1 MSSDHIYV
9 KEVAF
14 LEHPHLK
21 SSQASGNDFDIAI
34 DGEFSLN
41 AYCTSLIEK
50 IFTLHQSA
58 FPQFINY
65 QSSLVENAFTWL
77 NRLEKLLS
85 ENEELFLENKKQ
97 SRFTKLYLLID
108 GKRKETQADEI
119 DETNLINLSSKV
131 NGCNDTRVYD
141 FSKTKKHSDKMDTL
155 KRKIFFLNEQITIYE
170 QYPPHFVNQHT
181 PKYGQ
186 QCQLEIDRLIRQEK
200 FDIELADL
208 NPPTPLAIKKLP
220 INTETKSWV
229 HIFFQLMHIVGN
241 DGKPVLP
248 YTVAE
253 LAEHICTHYCQMDG
267 TPFNL
272 NTVRTYLNQS
282 RIESRPKNDKEI
294 RLDLDNI

>member
-1 MSSDHIYV
+1 MSSDQFNV

-21 SSQASGNDFDIAI
+21 SSQASGNDLDILI
-34 DGEFSLN
+34 DGDFSMN

-50 IFTLHQSA
+50 VFSLHQSA

-65 QSSLVENAFTWL
+65 QCSLVENAFTWL

-85 ENEELFLENKKQ
+85 ENEELFHENKKQ
-97 SRFTKLYLLID
+97 SRFTKLYLLIE
-108 GKRKETQADEI
+108 GKRKEIQVEEI
-119 DETNLINLSSKV
+119 DETNLINLNSKV

-141 FSKTKKHSDKMDTL
+141 FSKTKKHSDKLDTL
-155 KRKIFFLNEQITIYE
+155 RKKIFFLNEQITIYD
-170 QYPPHFVNQHT
+170 QYPPHFVNQHS

-186 QCQLEIDRLIRQEK
+186 QCQLEIDRLLRQDK
-200 FDIELADL
+200 FDRELADQ
-208 NPPTPLAIKKLP
+208 NPPSTLAIKKLP

-229 HIFFQLMHIVGN
+229 HVFFQLMHTTGN
-241 DGKPVLP
+241 EGKPVLP

-253 LAEHICTHYCQMDG
+253 LAEHICTYYCQMDG

-282 RIESRPKNDKEI
+282 RAESRPKNDKEI
-294 RLDLDNI
+294 RLDFDNK